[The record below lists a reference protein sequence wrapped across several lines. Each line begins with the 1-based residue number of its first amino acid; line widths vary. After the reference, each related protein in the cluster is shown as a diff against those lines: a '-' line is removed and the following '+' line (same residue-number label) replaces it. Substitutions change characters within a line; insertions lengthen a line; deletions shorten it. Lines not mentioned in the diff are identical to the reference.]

1 MSQRNIPEISEAAS
15 HEDFAGWLLSNEGIK
30 EEIKK
35 RLGKEYVNSYA
46 EIEEGEEKVF
56 LKECD
61 KCELPQISHSE
72 RLTCL
77 LIHIGIETTGT
88 EIDATID
95 ALQDVFKE
103 LTKDPEG
110 KERISL
116 ALLEEIEKLPEF
128 GQAKALLEELKTRTC
143 ICKKVC
149 LNERGLQVH
158 KRKCDVSKNALTR
171 EPSTASSTNEN
182 NMMLQLINQMKEDR
196 KEERRAQQEQTNALN
211 EKNAEIARAQK
222 EQNAELA
229 KAQQE
234 QTRLLAKLFEEKDKN
249 AKEMLKEV
257 AASHLEQQK
266 IANVR
271 FEKCPEW
278 SKNQDQESW
287 IKLVK
292 MWDQTHHT
300 APGNQK
306 LMSILAAMKQDHPDE
321 HERLVFKTVECEE
334 FMEKVN
340 DRENETSQKITE
352 ICLKELEVWYGRT
365 KLEKLN
371 DSYESY
377 KKLGQENGERIM
389 DFVRRF
395 QNAHLRLEKSKK
407 RRIEK

>member
-1 MSQRNIPEISEAAS
+1 MSQRSIPEISAATS
-15 HEDFAGWLLSNEGIK
+15 HEDFVAWLLSNEGIK

-158 KRKCDVSKNALTR
+158 KRKCDVSKNAITR
-171 EPSTASSTNEN
+171 EPSNASSTSEN
-182 NMMLQLINQMKEDR
+182 SMMMQMMNANTQMMRQMQEDR
-196 KEERRAQQEQTNALN
+196 KAQA
-211 EKNAEIARAQK
+211 
-222 EQNAELA
+222 EQN
-229 KAQQE
+229 K
-234 QTRLLAKLFEEKDKN
+234 LLAKLLEEKDKS
-249 AKEMLKEV
+249 AREMIKEV
-257 AASHLEQQK
+257 ADNHLEYQS
-266 IANVR
+266 
-271 FEKCPEW
+271 F
-278 SKNQDQESW
+278 
-287 IKLVK
+287 
-292 MWDQTHHT
+292 
-300 APGNQK
+300 
-306 LMSILAAMKQDHPDE
+306 
-321 HERLVFKTVECEE
+321 
-334 FMEKVN
+334 
-340 DRENETSQKITE
+340 
-352 ICLKELEVWYGRT
+352 
-365 KLEKLN
+365 
-371 DSYESY
+371 SYP
-377 KKLGQENGERIM
+377 
-389 DFVRRF
+389 
-395 QNAHLRLEKSKK
+395 
-407 RRIEK
+407 